1 MKELKYNETTK
12 ESTVSWSDTSVFFR
26 LGFYKYAKLN
36 AYVDE
41 RQYLGLRQEE
51 NTWYKI
57 DLILSWKNNFTSMY
71 IDDEYA
77 TSADFYH
84 GKERFHISKGIMP
97 DYNGANSLLLYT
109 LSPGTSST
117 FKKV

>member
-1 MKELKYNETTK
+1 
-12 ESTVSWSDTSVFFR
+12 VFFR

-41 RQYLGLRQEE
+41 RQYLGVRQES

-57 DLILSWKNNFTSMY
+57 DLILNWKSNFTSMY
-71 IDDEYA
+71 INDKFE

-97 DYNGANSLLLYT
+97 DFRGANALLLYT
-109 LSPGTSST
+109 LSPETTST
-117 FKKV
+117 FK

>member
-1 MKELKYNETTK
+1 
-12 ESTVSWSDTSVFFR
+12 
-26 LGFYKYAKLN
+26 
-36 AYVDE
+36 
-41 RQYLGLRQEE
+41 
-51 NTWYKI
+51 
-57 DLILSWKNNFTSMY
+57 MY